1 LGAGPESLIGAADMV
16 FPLYD
21 DNPFTLPVK
30 PIVTW
35 LLILANVLVF
45 LVEIGGS
52 EAEMEAIANAF
63 GVTPAALTGGTV
75 PAPVLTLATY
85 MFVHADVMHIFGNMV
100 FLWVFGDDVEEVLGR
115 GRFLLFYLLCGV
127 AGALAFVASDPGFD
141 GPLIGASG
149 AISGVVIAYAMWR
162 PCAKV
167 TVLVSIIPLRI
178 SALWVVGLFVA
189 TQLWNLAAAGKSD
202 VAYWCHLGG
211 MVAGGVLFPLL
222 KRPGY
227 QLFECMREP
236 YYPLPVSAA
245 FADREPRG

>member
-1 LGAGPESLIGAADMV
+1 MV

-21 DNPFTLPVK
+21 DNPFKLPVR
-30 PIVTW
+30 PVVTW

-52 EAEMEAIANAF
+52 DAEMLAITNAF
-63 GVTPAALTGGTV
+63 GVTPAALIGST
-75 PAPVLTLATY
+75 PAPVFTLLSY
-85 MFVHADVMHIFGNMV
+85 MFIHADIMHIFGNMI
-100 FLWVFGDDVEEVLGR
+100 FLFVFGDDVEEALGR
-115 GRFLLFYLLCGV
+115 RRFLLFYLLCGII
-127 AGALAFVASDPGFD
+127 GGLAFVASDPGFA

-178 SALWVVGLFVA
+178 SAYWVIGAFVL
-189 TQLWNLAAAGKSD
+189 TQLWNLEATGMSD

-211 MVAGGVLFPLL
+211 GGRRGIVPADAASGRETVRMRANAALSARIGRRAAP
-222 KRPGY
+222 RPRPPR
-227 QLFECMREP
+227 MRFR
-236 YYPLPVSAA
+236 V
-245 FADREPRG
+245 RMNG